1 MYNFVNSGGWFLEIV
16 NYNNILI
23 LNISRIGEEIYNVFF
38 SGDWFLDIS
47 NKRRG
52 TFNFTL
58 ELKLKQ
64 YINSIVEFSKS
75 IKWNNELF

>member
-16 NYNNILI
+16 KYNNVLI
-23 LNISRIGEEIYNVFF
+23 LNISKIGEEICNVF

-64 YINSIVEFSKS
+64 
-75 IKWNNELF
+75 